1 MSDINLLIDNFGK
14 VKGKLIIVMIICEY
28 NKKYKEITKLF
39 DNDVFI
45 EAYNNCN
52 NWLRNF
58 FF

>member
-1 MSDINLLIDNFGK
+1 MSGINLLIDNFGK
-14 VKGKLIIVMIICEY
+14 IKGKLIIVMIICEY

-39 DNDVFI
+39 NNDVFK

>member
-1 MSDINLLIDNFGK
+1 
-14 VKGKLIIVMIICEY
+14 MIICEY

-39 DNDVFI
+39 DNDVFK

-58 FF
+58 FFR